1 MKSYILSIIVAAIFC
16 AVICVLLPPKTSTGK
31 ITRLLSGILLIVTIT
46 SPLSNVSFR
55 NITDYIKGLSISADA
70 YTEEGSSV
78 ARAQMD
84 SIIKSQTEA
93 YILDKASKMGLQIA
107 VEVALDENNHSIPC
121 SVTISGSYSPYTK
134 EILSGYITN
143 SLGIA
148 KEKQIW
154 ISEG

>member
-46 SPLSNVSFR
+46 SPLSNLSFR
-55 NITDYIKGLSISADA
+55 NITDYIKGLSISAHA

-121 SVTISGSYSPYTK
+121 EVTVIGIFSPYSR
-134 EILSGYITN
+134 ENLGAYIENT
-143 SLGIA
+143 LGIV
-148 KEKQIW
+148 KEKQKW
-154 ISEG
+154 ISKG